1 MRDHVRFFL
10 NGQEQIVRGDAAFV
24 TLAEFLRLNCG
35 LPGTKIVCAEGDCGA
50 CTVLVGRPRVQYI
63 PVDACIQ
70 FIFQLD
76 GMHVIT
82 VEGLPQNGDLHPAQ
96 QAMVDCHG
104 SQCGYCTPGFVMA
117 MAGWAANGC
126 TAEPR
131 ISLTGNLCRCTG
143 YVSILEAAERIR
155 SQVTSANAD
164 EQSNTPRGF
173 GAPDE
178 DRHPLEI
185 RGGKRVYF
193 APTELAYAVAFKA
206 YNPDAVIVAGAT
218 ELGVWRNKRGIE
230 PATMLSL
237 ARIAELSAIESTP
250 QSISFGANVTWSQ
263 VETALHERLPQFRR
277 IIERF
282 GSPQIR
288 NVATLAGNIANG
300 SPIADSLPLLMV
312 MDAQLEIVG
321 PRGSRSRSINGF
333 YTGYKKMD
341 LRRDELIARVI
352 LPLPEVGEKLRLY
365 KVSRRTDLDI
375 STFGAAIRVQTQDDV
390 IRSAAIA
397 YAGVAPTV
405 VRLPKTEAFLV
416 GKPFDEYTFRDASQR
431 ARSEVTPITDVRGSA
446 DFRLQLCENVL
457 RKFYHDEATM
467 EAIA

>member
-10 NGQEQIVRGDAAFV
+10 NGQQHIVRGDAAFI
-24 TLAEFLRLNCG
+24 TLAEYLRLNCG

-50 CTVLVGRPRVQYI
+50 CTVLVERSGELL

-76 GMHVIT
+76 GARVTT
-82 VEGLPQNGDLHPAQ
+82 VEGLAANGDLQPVQ
-96 QAMVDCHG
+96 QAMVDFHG

-117 MAGWAANGC
+117 LAGWAANGC
-126 TAEPR
+126 TADQR

-143 YVSILEAAERIR
+143 YVTILEAAERIR
-155 SQVTSANAD
+155 SNRAATNCV
-164 EQSNTPRGF
+164 RGRKL
-173 GAPDE
+173 AEPDHE
-178 DRHPLEI
+178 PLEI
-185 RGGKRVYF
+185 HGANRVFF
-193 APTELAYAVAFKA
+193 APTELTYAIAFKA
-206 YNPDAVIVAGAT
+206 YNPEAVIVAGAT

-230 PATMLSL
+230 PASMLSL
-237 ARIAELSAIESTP
+237 ARIAELNAVDSTAD
-250 QSISFGANVTWSQ
+250 SVSFGANVTWSQ
-263 VETALHERLPQFRR
+263 VESTLRERLPQFRR
-277 IIERF
+277 IVERF

-288 NVATLAGNIANG
+288 NMATLAGNIANG

-321 PRGSRSRSINGF
+321 PRGSRTRSINGF

-341 LRRDELIARVI
+341 LRRDELIARVV
-352 LPLPEVGEKLRLY
+352 LPLPKVGEKLRLY

-375 STFGAAIRVQTQDDV
+375 ATFGAAIRLRIQGETIQ
-390 IRSAAIA
+390 SAAIA
-397 YAGVAPTV
+397 YAGVAPMV
-405 VRLPKTEAFLV
+405 VRLPATEAMLA
-416 GKPFDEYTFRDASQR
+416 GKPFDQNTLIEAGRR
-431 ARSEVTPITDVRGSA
+431 ARAEVTPITDVRGSA

-457 RKFYHDEATM
+457 RKFYHDEAAM